1 VFVKSDAALP
11 LPHNVNRHPREGE
24 DPSHRRSIASDRNSA
39 NVEWVTAC
47 AVMTVSW
54 LVAVEYD
61 LGRSMSAIGEAA
73 MSD

>member
-1 VFVKSDAALP
+1 
-11 LPHNVNRHPREGE
+11 
-24 DPSHRRSIASDRNSA
+24 
-39 NVEWVTAC
+39 VEWVTAC

-54 LVAVEYD
+54 LVEVEYD

>member
-1 VFVKSDAALP
+1 
-11 LPHNVNRHPREGE
+11 
-24 DPSHRRSIASDRNSA
+24 
-39 NVEWVTAC
+39 VEWVTAC